1 MKEKFQQY
9 FKGDPVIWVIIFILC
24 ILSMLTVYSATGTL
38 AYKKLGGNT
47 SYFLMKQFLFLAGGI
62 GITWIFHNIPYKYY
76 YKLSQLLLLLSL
88 PLLLWTLV
96 RGASLNEASRWI
108 SVPVIGLT
116 FQTSDLAKFA
126 LIMYVARLLA
136 NKQDDIKDFKKAFI
150 PIIWP
155 IAGICLLILPA
166 NFSTAAIVFTTCL
179 ILMFIGRVNL
189 KYILG
194 LTGLGVVALS
204 IFIVVMINMP
214 DSGRVGTWKRRIENF
229 TSGNDNGNYQVNQA
243 KIAIVTGGIFGKG
256 PGNSTQR
263 NFLPHPYSDFIYAII
278 VEEYG
283 FLGGVITLMLY
294 IVLLVRAGKLVRKS
308 ERTFPAFLTIGLILS
323 LVFQALINMA
333 VAVSLFPTTGQTLP
347 LVSMGGTSVLFT
359 CIGLGIVLSVSRSLT
374 LPDENAEI
382 EMQAVKQQTNGK
394 QG

>member
-47 SYFLMKQFLFLAGGI
+47 SYFIMKQFLCLAGGI

-76 YKLSQLLLLLSL
+76 HKISQLLLLLSL
-88 PLLLWTLV
+88 TLLLWTLV

>member
-47 SYFLMKQFLFLAGGI
+47 SYFLMKQFFFLAGGI

-136 NKQDDIKDFKKAFI
+136 SKQDDIKDFKKAFI

-229 TSGNDNGNYQVNQA
+229 TSGNEEGNYQVNQA

-283 FLGGVITLMLY
+283 FLGGAITLLLY